1 MTGGKTV
8 PRQKNR
14 IREWLCRAGRIAE
27 GHTGKPPAGMA
38 LTAQRKSGA
47 TRGTT
52 GNHGHTVPAW
62 AHAPWQ
68 PAQTDCTGS
77 RHHTIQA
84 IRTTGTARPRQFP
97 SSSERIAA
105 GPGPAKHAAQ
115 RHNVP
120 RQHERLPRQPAGRL
134 GPAPERVDSAPGAG
148 TGARPVRRHA
158 VRAIRQ
164 TLGHVPFETPCAST
178 IRPVVSRN
186 HRSVF
191 AHFWP
196 GGTVLTPRVLLF
208 SMATVSN
215 GQTICT
221 SCPARGLSTF
231 FSRTF
236 TAQTRKAGSVL
247 QRFRPVQT
255 KMVPKGRLEL
265 PRRNL
270 H

>member
-1 MTGGKTV
+1 MSRRRLRQAAEYRRPSCSGQGVVLPAPGRLRPSSFRKHGSHTESRRTGCAALRQNTPACRHPAAGRLTRHSGTTSPGSTNACPGNPPAGSV
-8 PRQKNR
+8 PRQSGWTQPR
-14 IREWLCRAGRIAE
+14 CRHRKCDQSDGMPCVRS
-27 GHTGKPPAGMA
+27 GKPWGMFRLKRFA
-38 LTAQRKSGA
+38 LQ
-47 TRGTT
+47 
-52 GNHGHTVPAW
+52 
-62 AHAPWQ
+62 
-68 PAQTDCTGS
+68 
-77 RHHTIQA
+77 TIQ
-84 IRTTGTARPRQFP
+84 
-97 SSSERIAA
+97 S
-105 GPGPAKHAAQ
+105 
-115 RHNVP
+115 
-120 RQHERLPRQPAGRL
+120 
-134 GPAPERVDSAPGAG
+134 
-148 TGARPVRRHA
+148 
-158 VRAIRQ
+158 
-164 TLGHVPFETPCAST
+164 
-178 IRPVVSRN
+178 VVSRN

-208 SMATVSN
+208 SMATVAN